1 MNNIQDIFVPYNL
14 SWELKK
20 LGFDEPCFAYYDE
33 ETGQTSHYEYANCAR
48 NVTGGKTCYNDDFLS
63 VSNSQ
68 LDEYGAFCAKD
79 EEGEESYDRWT
90 AVLYEQ
96 AFSFMENKR
105 IYKNIT
111 YDWNEESYRVCSYH
125 LKKRKKVKK
134 NIFKNHKKNKNLL
147 FNSKYNPLNYN
158 LNEICK
164 EN

>member
-1 MNNIQDIFVPYNL
+1 MNNIQDIFVPYEL
-14 SWELKK
+14 SKALMELDFNEECIYCYYPYDYTDKQNYGKFFLKQSKQYQHNQTMDIDTLISKGFYKLAIKAPTWE
-20 LGFDEPCFAYYDE
+20 
-33 ETGQTSHYEYANCAR
+33 QS
-48 NVTGGKTCYNDDFLS
+48 
-63 VSNSQ
+63 
-68 LDEYGAFCAKD
+68 
-79 EEGEESYDRWT
+79 
-90 AVLYEQ
+90 
-96 AFSFMENKR
+96 FSFMENKR

>member
-1 MNNIQDIFVPYNL
+1 MNNIQDVFVPYNL

-33 ETGQTSHYEYANCAR
+33 ETGQASPYEYADCAR

-111 YDWNEESYRVCSYH
+111 YDWNEESYRVTIMKQNEDKYCNVIY
-125 LKKRKKVKK
+125 LKDEKEYY
-134 NIFKNHKKNKNLL
+134 
-147 FNSKYNPLNYN
+147 KYEEARLEC
-158 LNEICK
+158 LEKMIEICK
-164 EN
+164 QK